1 MRIAEHEG
9 YLSAVVEELGDGR
22 KVLIVL
28 RSSWLTT
35 ESPLW
40 AEVAAY
46 LAANPHTLEFEEH
59 RADVDIEG
67 GTAVLTQY
75 AIGGTE

>member
-1 MRIAEHEG
+1 M
-9 YLSAVVEELGDGR
+9 VEEFGDGR

-28 RSSWLTT
+28 RSSWLTE
-35 ESPLW
+35 ESPLY

-46 LAANPHTLEFEEH
+46 LAAHPHTLEFEEH
-59 RADVDIEG
+59 RADADIEG

-75 AIGGTE
+75 EIHPEPHSGP